1 MRKHLF
7 QPAIFIL
14 RVLHLFDI
22 RGFHTAEL
30 RFPVVIAG
38 FGNTG
43 FAADI
48 LDGTSGF
55 DRLQNSDDL
64 VFGESGFAHGELLQ
78 GYIQYAG
85 RSLNANGSVKRD
97 TYICCGRILTT
108 W

>member
-1 MRKHLF
+1 
-7 QPAIFIL
+7 
-14 RVLHLFDI
+14 
-22 RGFHTAEL
+22 
-30 RFPVVIAG
+30 AG